1 MRLLLINQLKNKE
14 LRFVRLTARQETATR
29 PRGTLPTLD
38 AQRTAVVRV
47 SHDACILKPKF
58 CASTGSSNQTVYLSL
73 YIEGLDRIGRQ
84 TTNKFTIVTKASC
97 IYLDSRGQGHQ
108 NVLVATH
115 DSQKLYDEKRQLLEN
130 FHSPSSHQPQ
140 FERHTS
146 LL

>member
-1 MRLLLINQLKNKE
+1 MPVDRSVEKQGAM
-14 LRFVRLTARQETATR
+14 LRSTDCPTRTATR

-38 AQRTAVVRV
+38 AQRNVVVRI
-47 SHDACILKPKF
+47 SHDTYILESKF
-58 CASTGSSNQTVYLSL
+58 CAATGFSYQTIYLSL

-84 TTNKFTIVTKASC
+84 TTNKFMIITKASC

-108 NVLVATH
+108 NVLVATQ
-115 DSQKLYDEKRQLLEN
+115 DSQKLYDEKYQLREN

-140 FERHTS
+140 FERHTN